1 MTGHDE
7 VLEAFP
13 FFATLPVQARNL
25 VLGRAVSKTLAHK
38 QVLAR
43 DGGECPFL
51 PFVIKGT
58 LRIFKGSEAGR
69 EITLYRIERGESC
82 ILSATCILNG
92 GSFPA
97 TAEAEGETEILL
109 VPAKLLTEHV
119 DSNPEWR
126 RFLFGLY
133 ARRLEEVLSLVDEVA
148 FHHMDARLAAYLL
161 KTASSP
167 PGSHGPG
174 SGATASVGRTHVQ
187 IADELGTSREVVT
200 RILRDF
206 EAGGMIT
213 TSRGSIQ
220 VLQPAPLRERAAS
233 FFPV

>member
-1 MTGHDE
+1 MSTQE
-7 VLEAFP
+7 RILEAFP
-13 FFATLPVQARNL
+13 FFATLPAQTRSQI
-25 VLGRAVSKTLAHK
+25 LGRSVGKTLAHK
-38 QVLAR
+38 EVLAR
-43 DGGECPFL
+43 DGGECSFL
-51 PFVIKGT
+51 PFVLTGT
-58 LRIFKGSEAGR
+58 LRIYKGSEGGR

-97 TAEAEGETEILL
+97 IAEAEGETEVLL

-119 DSNPEWR
+119 DSNPDWR

-133 ARRLEEVLSLVDEVA
+133 AKRLDEVLSLVDEVA

-161 KTASSP
+161 RNASGRPS
-167 PGSHGPG
+167 
-174 SGATASVGRTHVQ
+174 SVGRTHVQ

-206 EAGGMIT
+206 EGDGMIT

-220 VLQPAPLRERAAS
+220 ILDPGTLKERAAPWS
-233 FFPV
+233 AV

>member
-7 VLEAFP
+7 FLEAFP

-43 DGGECPFL
+43 DGGECSFL
-51 PFVIKGT
+51 PFVVTGT

-97 TAEAEGETEILL
+97 TAEAEGETEDPSRPGEASHASTWTRTRSGA
-109 VPAKLLTEHV
+109 VSSSGSTPV
-119 DSNPEWR
+119 GWR
-126 RFLFGLY
+126 RC
-133 ARRLEEVLSLVDEVA
+133 
-148 FHHMDARLAAYLL
+148 
-161 KTASSP
+161 
-167 PGSHGPG
+167 
-174 SGATASVGRTHVQ
+174 
-187 IADELGTSREVVT
+187 
-200 RILRDF
+200 
-206 EAGGMIT
+206 
-213 TSRGSIQ
+213 
-220 VLQPAPLRERAAS
+220 
-233 FFPV
+233 

>member
-1 MTGHDE
+1 MKSQDK

-13 FFATLPVQARNL
+13 FFATLPAQARTRIL
-25 VLGRAVSKTLAHK
+25 DRSVSKTLAHK

-43 DGGECPFL
+43 DGGECSFL
-51 PFVIKGT
+51 PFVLTGT
-58 LRIFKGSEAGR
+58 LRIYKGSEAGR

-97 TAEAEGETEILL
+97 VAEAEGETEVLL
-109 VPAKLLTEHV
+109 VPAQLLTQHV
-119 DSNPEWR
+119 DSNPDWR

-133 ARRLEEVLSLVDEVA
+133 AKRLDEVLSLVDEVA

-161 KTASSP
+161 RNASGTPS
-167 PGSHGPG
+167 
-174 SGATASVGRTHVQ
+174 SVGRTHVD

-206 EAGGMIT
+206 EGDGMIA

-220 VLQPAPLRERAAS
+220 ILRPETIRGRAAP
-233 FFPV
+233 FFAV

>member
-1 MTGHDE
+1 MKGEDK

-13 FFATLPVQARNL
+13 FFATLSPQARSAI
-25 VLGRAVSKTLAHK
+25 LGRAVSKTLAHK

-43 DGGECPFL
+43 DGGECSFL
-51 PFVIKGT
+51 PFVLAGT
-58 LRIFKGSEAGR
+58 LRIYKGSEAGR

-97 TAEAEGETEILL
+97 IAEAEGETEVLL
-109 VPAKLLTEHV
+109 VPAKLLTEYV
-119 DSNPEWR
+119 DSNPDWR

-133 ARRLEEVLSLVDEVA
+133 AKRLDEVLSLVDEVA
-148 FHHMDARLAAYLL
+148 FHHMDARLASYLL
-161 KTASSP
+161 RNASGQPS
-167 PGSHGPG
+167 
-174 SGATASVGRTHVQ
+174 SVGRTHVQ

-206 EAGGMIT
+206 EADGMIA

-220 VLQPAPLRERAAS
+220 VLRPEVLQERAAHFS
-233 FFPV
+233 AV

>member
-1 MTGHDE
+1 VNAQE
-7 VLEAFP
+7 RILEAFP
-13 FFATLPVQARNL
+13 FFSTLPAQTRSQI
-25 VLGRAVSKTLAHK
+25 LGRSVSKTLAHK
-38 QVLAR
+38 EVLAR

-51 PFVIKGT
+51 PFVLTGT
-58 LRIFKGSEAGR
+58 LRIYKGSEAGR

-97 TAEAEGETEILL
+97 IAEAEGETEVLL

-119 DSNPEWR
+119 DSNPDWR

-133 ARRLEEVLSLVDEVA
+133 AKRLDEVLSLVDEVA

-161 KTASSP
+161 RNASGRP
-167 PGSHGPG
+167 
-174 SGATASVGRTHVQ
+174 ASVGRTHVQ

-206 EAGGMIT
+206 EGDGMIT

-220 VLQPAPLRERAAS
+220 ILHPENLKGRAAPWS
-233 FFPV
+233 AV